1 MQQKTKNEILPEI
14 RDYEIISK
22 VGQGGIAEIYKAR
35 QISLGRNVAIKILFP
50 NLTNDPDIVN
60 RFNLEST
67 TIARLNHPNIVHVI
81 DRGETGGR
89 YYFVME
95 YVDGTC
101 FKDVI
106 HSSRYDL
113 KQKLAIIVMVLKGLD
128 YAHKNG
134 IIHRDIK
141 PANILID
148 KHGNA
153 LVADFG
159 IAHLVSKPASEVTGT
174 DIVMGTIAYMSPEQK
189 VSSANVSPAS
199 DLYSVGIMIY
209 EILVGKKPLGRF
221 KLPTEIDPTIPAVYD
236 DIIKKCL
243 AQDPED
249 RYQKAVQLKDD
260 ILNAISSDFQPPPST
275 AGGDTGVNSFIG
287 KCQFLDTLKE
297 TKFSST
303 MLVENKE
310 SHDLFIIKKSS
321 KSGSGLKEAK
331 LLTNLKHKNIV
342 NIFGAGGNDRS
353 MVIVMEYARGGS
365 LSDRMVKPY
374 PFEKAMDIIIAIAD
388 ALDFAHKNGVVHGNL
403 RPSNILF
410 AADDIV
416 RVADFGLP
424 PHYSLM
430 EKNWYA
436 SPEKR
441 VSKQSDVY
449 SLGVILHQLVFG
461 KNPIYSRSS
470 NLFLGRTDGIIPRGM
485 DKIFEKLLAIRIT
498 QRYRSIEEFLFDW
511 DTLQKNLSDSQRP
524 RRAAPPNDTGKDSA
538 RTIIKISAISAAV
551 VIVTVILLILHFT
564 S

>member
-221 KLPTEIDPTIPAVYD
+221 K
-236 DIIKKCL
+236 
-243 AQDPED
+243 
-249 RYQKAVQLKDD
+249 
-260 ILNAISSDFQPPPST
+260 
-275 AGGDTGVNSFIG
+275 
-287 KCQFLDTLKE
+287 
-297 TKFSST
+297 
-303 MLVENKE
+303 
-310 SHDLFIIKKSS
+310 
-321 KSGSGLKEAK
+321 
-331 LLTNLKHKNIV
+331 
-342 NIFGAGGNDRS
+342 
-353 MVIVMEYARGGS
+353 
-365 LSDRMVKPY
+365 
-374 PFEKAMDIIIAIAD
+374 
-388 ALDFAHKNGVVHGNL
+388 
-403 RPSNILF
+403 
-410 AADDIV
+410 
-416 RVADFGLP
+416 
-424 PHYSLM
+424 
-430 EKNWYA
+430 
-436 SPEKR
+436 
-441 VSKQSDVY
+441 
-449 SLGVILHQLVFG
+449 
-461 KNPIYSRSS
+461 
-470 NLFLGRTDGIIPRGM
+470 
-485 DKIFEKLLAIRIT
+485 
-498 QRYRSIEEFLFDW
+498 
-511 DTLQKNLSDSQRP
+511 
-524 RRAAPPNDTGKDSA
+524 
-538 RTIIKISAISAAV
+538 
-551 VIVTVILLILHFT
+551 
-564 S
+564 